1 MNKPNTAAEKQLWSG
16 KSQRIMLIVII
27 TGILL
32 CIATFVV
39 LGVTMNKNSN
49 DTIDNVG
56 ETYMTSMGYQIN
68 RRFESVMSQRIS
80 MVETL
85 DSDDNLAT
93 NDDLKNSAKLSGFEF
108 LAFYSVE
115 DLNDIENGSTVDLVF
130 GKSLKVTDPIP
141 FRKSVLAS
149 ENKIAVGSGITEN
162 DKSDDSVVI
171 ISVPST
177 KYTMSHGGKSMALIA
192 GITNKD

>member
-1 MNKPNTAAEKQLWSG
+1 M
-16 KSQRIMLIVII
+16 
-27 TGILL
+27 
-32 CIATFVV
+32 
-39 LGVTMNKNSN
+39 
-49 DTIDNVG
+49 
-56 ETYMTSMGYQIN
+56 
-68 RRFESVMSQRIS
+68 
-80 MVETL
+80 
-85 DSDDNLAT
+85 
-93 NDDLKNSAKLSGFEF
+93 
-108 LAFYSVE
+108 AFYSVE

-162 DKSDDSVVI
+162 DKSDDNVVI

-192 GITNKD
+192 GITNKDFVDMLSINEDTTVTEPYYSYIVRKDEDPDTHEKN